1 MKEIYFRLVYLEPG
15 MFFNF
20 NYKLNI
26 FMTNEL
32 NKNLY
37 IEKIPLRK
45 GMKTDTTDY
54 TLVLN
59 ISCHSNKFTVTG
71 PTMYRKD
78 QEIDFYLNI
87 PYKKIPTIKEQA
99 VYFLSYVELGLI
111 DILREDAEKYAIHL
125 AISKVK
131 QSVTRLDDN
140 NELLEFIED

>member
-1 MKEIYFRLVYLEPG
+1 MKEIYFRTVYLEPG

-20 NYKLNI
+20 HYKLNI

-37 IEKIPLRK
+37 IEKIPFRK

-59 ISCHSNKFTVTG
+59 ISCHNDEFTVTG

-87 PYKKIPTIKEQA
+87 PYKKIPKIKEQA
-99 VYFLSYVELGLI
+99 VYFLNYVELGLI
-111 DILREDAEKYAIHL
+111 DILREDAEKYDIHSAL
-125 AISKVK
+125 NKVK
-131 QSVTRLDDN
+131 QSVIDLDN
-140 NELLEFIED
+140 TNELLTFIED